1 MNKAVKVGY
10 VCFGEVNTP
19 IERLQ
24 MKHDEALGVLQGLGY
39 EVLDGGLVID
49 DPQYETA
56 DAALAKLQGSD
67 PSCLVVC
74 VAGWV
79 PTHAVIR
86 VTDPW
91 RSVPMLLWGL
101 CGWMENGRLITTAEQ
116 AGTTAL
122 RPAFEALG
130 YRFKYVYNIVGKDYP
145 IGKIR
150 SFLDA
155 CAARAALRNAR
166 IGTMG
171 YRDMLLYGTQYEGN
185 SMRGQI
191 GIEVEPFE
199 MLEMVQRMEKLDVAE
214 VAEGVRF
221 VRENWVFKKPCDDS
235 VIESGVRYALA
246 IAGKIRERG

>member
-1 MNKAVKVGY
+1 MSGKTNIGF

-19 IERLQ
+19 IERLR
-24 MKHDEALGVLQGLGY
+24 MKHDEALGVLRGLGY
-39 EVLDGGLVID
+39 EPLDGGLVID
-49 DPQYETA
+49 DERYETA
-56 DAALAKLQGSD
+56 DAAIEKLRGFDMSA
-67 PSCLVVC
+67 LVVC

-91 RSVPMLLWGL
+91 RHVPMLLWGL

-145 IGKIR
+145 TKKI
-150 SFLDA
+150 SAFLDA
-155 CAARAALRNAR
+155 CGACRALRSAR
-166 IGTMG
+166 VGTMG

-191 GIEVEPFE
+191 GVEV
-199 MLEMVQRMEKLDVAE
+199 
-214 VAEGVRF
+214 
-221 VRENWVFKKPCDDS
+221 
-235 VIESGVRYALA
+235 
-246 IAGKIRERG
+246 